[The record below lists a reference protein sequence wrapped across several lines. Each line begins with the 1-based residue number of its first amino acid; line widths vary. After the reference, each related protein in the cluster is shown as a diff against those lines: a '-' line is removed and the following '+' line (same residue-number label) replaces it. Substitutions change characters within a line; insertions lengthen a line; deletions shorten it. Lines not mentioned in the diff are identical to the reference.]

1 MREAGWLE
9 WSTFAALVAVL
20 LVVDIGYASRGERG
34 QSVRKAWTW
43 SLLWIGVALA
53 FGAWIA
59 LRLGSR
65 AGLDY
70 LTAYVLE
77 KSLSIDNLAVFAVV
91 FAQTGVPPALQQR
104 ALLWGVVGALLMRAL
119 LIAFGIYALQRFHWL
134 VYPFGA
140 LLAYAAIQTLRGEAG
155 RKPWIEAACALCN
168 SWVSRFIPIA
178 PRLDGDRFLTRIDG
192 KRFATPLL
200 VALIAIESADLV
212 FAIDSIPAV
221 LSVTQDPFLV
231 YSSNIFALLGLRALY
246 GVVGDLFTRFWYLRV
261 GLAALLGFV
270 ALKLMLSDVVH
281 IPAAVS
287 LGVIAF
293 ILAAA
298 VIGVATAACTVSAR
312 APGVRGLR
320 PSRPDQGRG
329 TDRRRLPGMRRPRRL
344 LDAPAH
350 VHELRPRRLLRRFEE
365 QACHGPFRGHRPS
378 GDPLDR
384 EGRALA
390 LVLCRPGRL
399 LKLQIVVS
407 MSDIFDILKY
417 VD

>member
-9 WSTFAALVAVL
+9 WSAFAALVAVL

-43 SLLWIGVALA
+43 SLLWIGVSLA

-59 LRLGSR
+59 LRLGSQ

-104 ALLWGVVGALLMRAL
+104 ALLWGVIGALLMRAL

-140 LLAYAAIQTLRGEAG
+140 LLAYAAIQTLREEPG
-155 RKPWIEAACALCN
+155 RRPWVQATCALCS
-168 SWVSRFIPIA
+168 SWVSRFLPIV
-178 PRLDGDRFLTRIDG
+178 PTLHGDRFVARIDG

-246 GVVGDLFTRFWYLRV
+246 GVIGDLFTRFWYLRV

-270 ALKLMLSDVVH
+270 ALKLVLSDVVH
-281 IPAAVS
+281 VPAAVS
-287 LGVIAF
+287 LGIIVF

-298 VIGVATAACTVSAR
+298 ALASRLLPAPSRQARPAASVCRHLDQIQVEEPTGDACLECVAKGDTWTHLRMCMTCGHVGCCDDSKNKHATA
-312 APGVRGLR
+312 
-320 PSRPDQGRG
+320 
-329 TDRRRLPGMRRPRRL
+329 
-344 LDAPAH
+344 H
-350 VHELRPRRLLRRFEE
+350 FE
-365 QACHGPFRGHRPS
+365 ATGHPVIRS
-378 GDPLDR
+378 IEKGER
-384 EGRALA
+384 WRW
-390 LVLCRPGRL
+390 C
-399 LKLQIVVS
+399 
-407 MSDIFDILKY
+407 Y
-417 VD
+417 VDRVDF

>member
-9 WSTFAALVAVL
+9 WSVFAALVAVL

-59 LRLGSR
+59 LRLGSQ

-91 FAQTGVPPALQQR
+91 FAQTGVPPALQRR
-104 ALLWGVVGALLMRAL
+104 ALLWGVIGALLMRAV

-155 RKPWIEAACALCN
+155 RRPWVQATCALCS
-168 SWVSRFIPIA
+168 SWVSRILPIV
-178 PRLDGDRFLTRIDG
+178 PTLHGDRFVARIDG

-246 GVVGDLFTRFWYLRV
+246 GVDRRPVH
-261 GLAALLGFV
+261 ALLVPARRARGAARLRRPEAGALGRGARARGGV
-270 ALKLMLSDVVH
+270 ARHHRLH
-281 IPAAVS
+281 PRRRRARIAPAARAV
-287 LGVIAF
+287 
-293 ILAAA
+293 AA
-298 VIGVATAACTVSAR
+298 G
-312 APGVRGLR
+312 APGGRASAAISTR
-320 PSRPDQGRG
+320 SRSRSRPAM
-329 TDRRRLPGMRRPRRL
+329 PASNASPR
-344 LDAPAH
+344 AT
-350 VHELRPRRLLRRFEE
+350 
-365 QACHGPFRGHRPS
+365 
-378 GDPLDR
+378 
-384 EGRALA
+384 
-390 LVLCRPGRL
+390 PGRTCACA
-399 LKLQIVVS
+399 
-407 MSDIFDILKY
+407 
-417 VD
+417 